1 MRLIDWLEKSI
12 NEFGKAEYTD
22 KLKVLDVMEDDL
34 SVIHVCEANRQRV
47 ADIQQGI
54 NRNRASIHEEKAA
67 R

>member
-34 SVIHVCEANRQRV
+34 SMIHVCETNRQRV
-47 ADIQQGI
+47 TSIQQGI
-54 NRNRASIHEEKAA
+54 DRIRASIY
-67 R
+67 RG